1 MKQLL
6 NLMVAAIALAAVGQA
21 MAASSVDLSVKGSI
35 TPAACTPTL
44 SGGGVV
50 DHGKISYSD
59 LNRSRDTKLPS
70 VTMPLTVKCTAS
82 TLFAINTSDN
92 RAGSSSEWS
101 GGPSSF
107 GLGFVNGDVK
117 VGFYMLKMNNSKA
130 DGVPQAVIE
139 SADGATW
146 FDALDNSQMWQPN
159 WMRSFKDSSGG
170 AITPIPVQ
178 VMTTDIVVD
187 TTIINKTLLPVSQE
201 IPIDGSATLD
211 VVYL

>member
-6 NLMVAAIALAAVGQA
+6 SLMTTVIALASVGQA

-59 LNRSRDTKLPS
+59 LNRNGDTNLPT
-70 VTMPLTVKCTAS
+70 VTMPFTVNCTAP
-82 TLFAINTSDN
+82 TLFAINTTDN
-92 RAGSSSEWS
+92 RVGSSSEWS

-117 VGFYMLKMNNSKA
+117 VGFYMLKMSNSKA
-130 DGVPQAVIE
+130 DGVPHVVIE
-139 SADGATW
+139 SADGKTW
-146 FDALDNSQMWQPN
+146 FDALDNTQMWQPN
-159 WMRSFKDSSGG
+159 WMRTFKDSSGG
-170 AITPIPVQ
+170 TLTPMLLQ
-178 VMTTDIVVD
+178 TMTTDIVVD
-187 TTIINKTLLPVSQE
+187 TTIIDKRFLPVSQE